1 MRFLLALELFLAVD
15 SKSNEK
21 MNAQVAR
28 TSVVATIRSACV
40 G

>member
-1 MRFLLALELFLAVD
+1 MLELFLAVD
-15 SKSNEK
+15 SKSIEN
-21 MNAQVAR
+21 MNAQVAL